1 MLPFDKD
8 DNNKQKGHNE
18 KMMKRR
24 IVALLLAG
32 LMSAAALTACRVQ
45 NKNPG
50 GTEPENPPTTQ
61 TTPKPDDPYKPP
73 VVTWQ
78 EVDKSVY
85 TFNEVKLRAEA
96 TNTGA
101 ALASIPKETELHCT
115 KQSTSWYYVEY
126 EGQAGYVSK
135 ASVTEAN
142 ILGTD
147 LIPVDGGSKIMYVKT
162 TTLNVRLYP
171 SDNDN
176 FSTKMGSYK
185 LNDEVVVLA
194 TNGTWARVQFSEDKT
209 YYVSYTYLSDTQ
221 VEDVNDDSKYA
232 HLFTDVEGEPTMY
245 VDNVSQVKVRKAPNT
260 SSDEKLALEKGE
272 SVTVLKAGVVDGKEW
287 KYVVVEVPPQ
297 KEGDGPSYVRGYIS
311 ADCLSYTNGE
321 MGLDELLAL
330 YPMFEKTEAVTMYIV
345 VEKIITIRSNPIFP
359 AEGEDNSL
367 SHPQSTA
374 ESIKAIKILAIG
386 EVDGTTWRIV
396 EHVKKDGE
404 NENVIIGFVANG
416 AMAFLTSD
424 PNGKVTLTPD
434 DILIK
439 YPDQFETLETP
450 VTVTTKSVANCY
462 GAPETTKDPLKQ
474 LAADTQVTLIAKEK
488 GNYVTWA
495 FVQDSE
501 GAYYFVNY
509 SLLNQAQ

>member
-1 MLPFDKD
+1 
-8 DNNKQKGHNE
+8 
-18 KMMKRR
+18 MMKKR

-32 LMSAAALTACRVQ
+32 LMTTAALASCRVQ
-45 NKNPG
+45 NSGTPN
-50 GTEPENPPTTQ
+50 GTEPSQ
-61 TTPKPDDPYKPP
+61 TTPQNQQTTKPEDTYKPP
-73 VVTWQ
+73 VETW
-78 EVDKSVY
+78 EDIDTTVY
-85 TFNEVKLRAEA
+85 VVLDNAKLRPEA
-96 TNTGA
+96 NTFGTALETLPLEA
-101 ALASIPKETELHCT
+101 ALHCT
-115 KQSTSWYYVEY
+115 KQSASWYYVEY
-126 EGQAGYVSK
+126 NGKQGYVQK
-135 ASVTEAN
+135 TSVTETD

-147 LIPVDGGSKIMYVKT
+147 MVEVDGGSKVMYVVGT
-162 TTLNVRLYP
+162 DTLNIRLYP
-171 SDNDN
+171 SDNN
-176 FSTKMGSYK
+176 GFSERIDSYK
-185 LNDEVVVLA
+185 RNDEVTVLA
-194 TNGTWARVQFSEDKT
+194 TNGTWARVQYSEDKT
-209 YYVSYTYLSDTQ
+209 YYVSCAFLSDTQ
-221 VEDVNDDSKYA
+221 EEDANDDSKYA

-330 YPMFEKTEAVTMYIV
+330 YPMFEKTEAITMYIV
-345 VEKIITIRSNPIFP
+345 LESAITIRSTPVFP

-367 SHPQSTA
+367 SHPYSTA

-396 EHVKKDGE
+396 EFTKKNGE
-404 NENVIIGFVANG
+404 NEQVIIGFIANG
-416 AMAFLTSD
+416 VMSVLTSD

-434 DILIK
+434 DVLVK
-439 YPDQFETLETP
+439 YPDQFEKLETP
-450 VTVTTKSVANCY
+450 VTVTTKGVANCY

-509 SLLNQAQ
+509 SLLNIAQ